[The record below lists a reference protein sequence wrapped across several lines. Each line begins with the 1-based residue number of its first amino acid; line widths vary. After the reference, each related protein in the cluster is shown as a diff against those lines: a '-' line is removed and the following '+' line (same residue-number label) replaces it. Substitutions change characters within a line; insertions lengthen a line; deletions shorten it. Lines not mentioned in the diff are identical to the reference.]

1 MTELIEVI
9 TKLLRPNS
17 IAVIGAAREPSKIG
31 HVVVKNILESSF
43 PREKVFPIN
52 PNAEEILGLKC
63 YKSIK
68 DVPYS
73 IDLAIIVV
81 PAKIVPQVLRESIEK
96 GIKAIA
102 IISAGFKEV
111 GNVKEELELV
121 EIARNGNARILGPN
135 IVGIA
140 DTVKKVNAGFIQQL
154 PKEGRI
160 AFISQSGALAIGL
173 AGWTSLKQIGLSDL
187 VSIGNKADLNEV
199 DFIEYF
205 GDDKYTKVIT
215 LYLEGVD
222 DGRRF
227 LKVSKEVSKKKPIIV
242 LKPGKSERTSQAI
255 KSHTGSLAGSDRA
268 YEAAFKQAGIIRA
281 PTIVELFDWATA
293 FDLLPL
299 PHGEN
304 SVILTNGG
312 GAGVMATDA
321 AEEFEVKLM
330 DIPKDL
336 AEKLRKF
343 MPPFGSVYNPIDLTG
358 MASPNDYEGA
368 LKALLE
374 DERVNNVIVLYCHTA
389 QTNPVDVAN
398 AIIRAKSSL
407 NNGKP
412 ITAAFIG
419 GKECDDAIKLL
430 ISNGIPAYDVPEKA
444 VSSLGQLLKYN
455 RFLNKQKAVGEVQ
468 EVKVD
473 KNKAEK
479 IIKAVLKEKRNILLP
494 SEAAELAESYGIP
507 VVSKVRV
514 SSVEEAVRAANKVG
528 YPVVL
533 EVESPNILHKVDVG
547 GIILNIKD
555 QDGVKQAYEKIMKSV
570 KEKAPNAEIRG
581 ILVRKMVPQGRE
593 VAIGVHRD
601 AAFGPLIMFG
611 SGGTLI
617 ELYRDVTF
625 RVAPLTKEDAEEMI
639 NETKA
644 SKLIEG
650 IRGEKPSDKEK
661 VKEVIVRVA
670 KLAEDFPEIED
681 IDINPLFVY
690 GIDEYTTTAL
700 AADVKVIL
708 KKSSN
713 EK

>member
-1 MTELIEVI
+1 
-9 TKLLRPNS
+9 
-17 IAVIGAAREPSKIG
+17 
-31 HVVVKNILESSF
+31 
-43 PREKVFPIN
+43 
-52 PNAEEILGLKC
+52 
-63 YKSIK
+63 
-68 DVPYS
+68 
-73 IDLAIIVV
+73 
-81 PAKIVPQVLRESIEK
+81 
-96 GIKAIA
+96 
-102 IISAGFKEV
+102 
-111 GNVKEELELV
+111 
-121 EIARNGNARILGPN
+121 
-135 IVGIA
+135 
-140 DTVKKVNAGFIQQL
+140 
-154 PKEGRI
+154 
-160 AFISQSGALAIGL
+160 
-173 AGWTSLKQIGLSDL
+173 
-187 VSIGNKADLNEV
+187 
-199 DFIEYF
+199 
-205 GDDKYTKVIT
+205 
-215 LYLEGVD
+215 
-222 DGRRF
+222 
-227 LKVSKEVSKKKPIIV
+227 KKPIIV
-242 LKPGKSERTSQAI
+242 LKPGKAQRTSQAI
-255 KSHTGSLAGSDRA
+255 KSHTGSLAGSDIA
-268 YEAAFKQAGIIRA
+268 YEVAFKQAGVIRA

-336 AEKLRKF
+336 AENLRKF
-343 MPPFGSVYNPIDLTG
+343 MPPFGSVYNPVDLTG
-358 MASPNDYEGA
+358 MASSNAYEGA

-374 DERVNNVIVLYCHTA
+374 DERVDNVIVLYCHTA
-389 QTNPVDVAN
+389 QTNPLDVAN

-412 ITAAFIG
+412 ITASFIG

-430 ISNGIPAYDVPEKA
+430 ISNGIPAYDIPEKA

-455 RFLNKQKAVGEVQ
+455 RFLEKQKLTIKEQ

-514 SSVEEAVRAANKVG
+514 SNIEEAIKAANKVG

-547 GIILNIKD
+547 GIILNVKD
-555 QDGVKQAYEKIMKSV
+555 QDEVKQAYEKIMASV
-570 KEKAPNAEIRG
+570 KQKAPNAEIRG

-593 VAIGVHRD
+593 IAIGVHRD
-601 AAFGPLIMFG
+601 AVFGPLVMFG
-611 SGGTLI
+611 SGGTFI
-617 ELYRDVTF
+617 ELYKDVTF

-661 VKEVIVRVA
+661 VKEIIVRVA

-681 IDINPLFVY
+681 VDINPLFVY
-690 GIDEYTTTAL
+690 GVGDYSVAAL

-708 KKSSN
+708 RKS
-713 EK
+713 

>member
-1 MTELIEVI
+1 MTELSEVI

-17 IAVIGAAREPSKIG
+17 IAVIGAAREPNKIG

-52 PNAEEILGLKC
+52 PNASEILGLKC

-68 DVPYS
+68 DVPYD
-73 IDLAIIVV
+73 IDLAIVVV
-81 PAKIVPQVLRESIEK
+81 PAKIVPQVLKESIEK
-96 GIKAIA
+96 GVKAIA
-102 IISAGFKEV
+102 IISAGFKEI

-121 EIARNGNARILGPN
+121 EIAKNGNARILGPN

-215 LYLEGVD
+215 LYLEGVE

-242 LKPGKSERTSQAI
+242 LKPGRAERTSQAI
-255 KSHTGSLAGSDRA
+255 RSHTGSLAGSDKA
-268 YEAAFKQAGIIRA
+268 YEAAFKQTGIIRA

-321 AEEFEVKLM
+321 AEDFGVKLM

-343 MPPFGSVYNPIDLTG
+343 MPPFGSVYNPVDLTG

-368 LKALLE
+368 LKVLLE
-374 DERVNNVIVLYCHTA
+374 DERVDNIIVLYCHTA
-389 QTNPVDVAN
+389 QTNPIDVAN
-398 AIIRAKSSL
+398 AIVRARSSL
-407 NNGKP
+407 SNGKP
-412 ITAAFIG
+412 ITATFIG

-444 VSSLGQLLKYN
+444 VSALGQLLKYR
-455 RFLNKQKAVGEVQ
+455 RFLEKQRKSEETQ
-468 EVKVD
+468 EVKVN

-479 IIKAVLKEKRNILLP
+479 IIKAVLQEKRNILLP

-514 SSVEEAVRAANKVG
+514 NNVKEAVDAADKIG

-547 GIILNIKD
+547 GIVLNIKN
-555 QDGVKQAYEKIMKSV
+555 QSEVKQAYEKIMKNV
-570 KEKAPNAEIRG
+570 KEKAPNAEIKG

-601 AAFGPLIMFG
+601 ATFGPLIMFG

-617 ELYRDVTF
+617 ELYKDVTF
-625 RVAPLTKEDAEEMI
+625 RVAPLTEEDAEEMI

-661 VKEVIVRVA
+661 VKEIIVRVA

-681 IDINPLFVY
+681 IDINPLFIY
-690 GIDEYTTTAL
+690 GVGDYSTTAL

-708 KKSSN
+708 RSR
-713 EK
+713 

>member
-1 MTELIEVI
+1 MTELNEVI

-17 IAVIGAAREPSKIG
+17 IAVIGAAREPEKIG

-43 PREKVFPIN
+43 PKEKVFPIN
-52 PNAEEILGLKC
+52 PNADEILGLKC

-81 PAKIVPQVLRESIEK
+81 PAKIVPQVLKESVEK
-96 GIKAIA
+96 GVKAIA
-102 IISAGFKEV
+102 IISAGFKEI

-121 EIARNGNARILGPN
+121 EIARNGSARILGPN
-135 IVGIA
+135 IVGVA

-154 PKEGRI
+154 PKQGKI

-205 GDDKYTKVIT
+205 GDDKCTKVIT
-215 LYLEGVD
+215 LYLEGID
-222 DGRRF
+222 DGQRF

-242 LKPGKSERTSQAI
+242 LKPGKAQRTSQAI
-255 KSHTGSLAGSDRA
+255 KSHTGSLAGSDIA
-268 YEAAFKQAGIIRA
+268 YEVAFKQAGVIRA

-336 AEKLRKF
+336 AENLRKF
-343 MPPFGSVYNPIDLTG
+343 MPPFGSVYNPVDLTG
-358 MASPNDYEGA
+358 MASSNDYEGA

-374 DERVNNVIVLYCHTA
+374 DERVDNVIVLYCHTA
-389 QTNPVDVAN
+389 QTNPLDVAN
-398 AIIRAKSSL
+398 VIIRAKSSL

-412 ITAAFIG
+412 ITASFIG

-430 ISNGIPAYDVPEKA
+430 ISNGIPAYDIPEKA

-455 RFLNKQKAVGEVQ
+455 RFLEKQKLTIKEQ

-514 SSVEEAVRAANKVG
+514 SNIEEAIKAANKVG

-547 GIILNIKD
+547 GIILNVKD
-555 QDGVKQAYEKIMKSV
+555 QDEVKQAYEKIMASV
-570 KEKAPNAEIRG
+570 KQKAPNAEIRG

-593 VAIGVHRD
+593 IAIGVHRD
-601 AAFGPLIMFG
+601 AVFGPLVMFG
-611 SGGTLI
+611 SGGTFI
-617 ELYRDVTF
+617 ELYKDVTF

-661 VKEVIVRVA
+661 VKEIIVRVA

-681 IDINPLFVY
+681 VDINPLFVY
-690 GIDEYTTTAL
+690 GVGDYSVAAL

-708 KKSSN
+708 RKS
-713 EK
+713 